1 MSGVRCLGWDGM
13 YGWLVVCIDDMNVVV
28 IVVVPVGNAGQERNA
43 ANQIGINLKL
53 TISES
58 QLTLEVNVI
67 KTI

>member
-1 MSGVRCLGWDGM
+1 MFELM
-13 YGWLVVCIDDMNVVV
+13 TT
-28 IVVVPVGNAGQERNA
+28 ETNA

-67 KTI
+67 KTIGSKLNIQHTYACAMRLQERP